1 MEIERLKEEVRQQK
15 DWDDRLRSQVN
26 RHFKQ
31 KSEDFDKLYR
41 NYKKLETDYDRQQDK
56 LMQARA
62 KLKQKTEALTMQ
74 EKLLEERTTQ
84 LLTDVA
90 KERLEMLDTQNQI
103 TEQSQMVLE
112 KVQTTNPNPEL

>member
-41 NYKKLETDYDRQQDK
+41 DHKNLEMEYDR
-56 LMQARA
+56 
-62 KLKQKTEALTMQ
+62 
-74 EKLLEERTTQ
+74 
-84 LLTDVA
+84 
-90 KERLEMLDTQNQI
+90 
-103 TEQSQMVLE
+103 
-112 KVQTTNPNPEL
+112 